1 MAQKFIVGLKKMFLV
16 GLTVCL
22 FSSAAVMAAPQEMRL
37 RVIDPGATTQWTVG
51 AGESLKWSFRGEMGP
66 TVAVSLQR
74 VGWINARMI
83 LVEAAPM
90 GQKQAGS
97 FKWMIPGDL
106 PPGDN
111 YTLTVT
117 AENGIGDTTTE
128 FSLIAGKNPVT
139 QIKLDVPAKGE
150 DRWVA
155 GSSAFIH
162 WSWSGSP
169 GQTVQLALIKKDD
182 SSVVSIAS
190 SVPLGIDGKG
200 RYEWKVPL
208 LKPAA
213 DYYIGIASNSNAFY
227 QDLSK
232 NPVVISATR

>member
-1 MAQKFIVGLKKMFLV
+1 MAKAFSVGLKKVLLV
-16 GLTVCL
+16 GLTVWL
-22 FSSAAVMAAPQEMRL
+22 FGSASVMAAPQEMRL
-37 RVIDPGATTQWTVG
+37 RITAPGAETQWTVG
-51 AGESLKWSFRGEMGP
+51 ANETLKWSYRGEMGP
-66 TVAVSLQR
+66 SVAVSLQR

-83 LVEAAPM
+83 LAETTPI
-90 GQKQAGS
+90 GQNRAGS
-97 FKWMIPGDL
+97 FRWAVPESL
-106 PPGDN
+106 PPGEN
-111 YTLTVT
+111 YTLSVT
-117 AENGIGDTTTE
+117 AENGIGDTTGE
-128 FSLIAGKNPVT
+128 FSLIAGKKPAT
-139 QIKLDVPAKGE
+139 QLKLDALTKGE
-150 DRWVA
+150 DRWA
-155 GSSAFIH
+155 TGSAVVIR

-182 SSVVSIAS
+182 ASIVAIAT
-190 SVPLGIDGKG
+190 SVPIGIDGKG